1 MKKLL
6 MLVALSSLL
15 GACAQEENE
24 EVAATAV
31 DTAVAAPVSFVRL
44 TKANRQTICAGWL
57 GINSSRRLMRAWR
70 LIPTRPIGFG

>member
-15 GACAQEENE
+15 GACAQEERE

-31 DTAVAAPVSFVRL
+31 DAAVAAPVRGDC
-44 TKANRQTICAGWL
+44 RRRGGCGP
-57 GINSSRRLMRAWR
+57 SRC
-70 LIPTRPIGFG
+70 ITTRDA